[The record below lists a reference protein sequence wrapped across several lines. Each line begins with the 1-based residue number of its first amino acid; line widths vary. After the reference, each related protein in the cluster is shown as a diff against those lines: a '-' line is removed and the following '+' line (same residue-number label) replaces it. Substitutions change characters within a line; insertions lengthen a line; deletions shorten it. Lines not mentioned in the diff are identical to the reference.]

1 MRVAVFGATGV
12 IGRRAVPLMIRDGH
26 RVTAVGRSPD
36 RLRNLESLGATTIAL
51 DLFDR
56 EAIKRA
62 LAGQQAVTNL
72 ATAIPRSSVAMF
84 FPGAWKE
91 TDRIREQFSALL
103 VDEALAAG
111 VRVFIQES
119 FAPIYV
125 DAGDRWVTE
134 DAATKPAR
142 YNQTT
147 LKAEASAARFARQA
161 GRGVVLRFAYFYG
174 SNDQFTSDV
183 FRYVARGWLPLL
195 GPPDAYFSTCH
206 HDNAATAVAAALN
219 LPSGIYNVVDNE
231 PMTHRQF
238 REAMSAIAGV
248 PVPKMPPQWLLRVTG
263 SMGETMARS
272 LRISNEKLRRT
283 GWTPVYA
290 SARQGWEAAYKSL
303 QLDRRDR

>member
-1 MRVAVFGATGV
+1 
-12 IGRRAVPLMIRDGH
+12 MIRDGH

-36 RLRNLESLGATTIAL
+36 RLRTLQSLGASTLTL

-62 LAGQQAVTNL
+62 VTGQQAVTNL
-72 ATAIPRSSVAMF
+72 ATAIPRSSPGMF
-84 FPGAWKE
+84 LPGAWKE
-91 TDRIREQFSALL
+91 TDNIREHFSALL

-119 FAPIYV
+119 FAPIYI

-142 YNQTT
+142 YNQTA
-147 LKAEASAARFARQA
+147 LKAEASATRFARQA

-174 SNDQFTSDV
+174 SNDRFTDDV
-183 FRYVARGWLPLL
+183 FRYVARGWLPVL

-206 HDNAATAVAAALN
+206 HDNGATAVAAALN

-238 REAMSAIAGV
+238 GEALSTIVGV
-248 PVPKMPPQWLLRVTG
+248 PVPKVPPQWLVRVAG

-272 LRISNEKLRRT
+272 LRISNEKLRRA
-283 GWTPVYA
+283 GWTPEYA
-290 SARQGWEAAYKSL
+290 SARQGWKAAYESF
-303 QLDRRDR
+303 RRDR